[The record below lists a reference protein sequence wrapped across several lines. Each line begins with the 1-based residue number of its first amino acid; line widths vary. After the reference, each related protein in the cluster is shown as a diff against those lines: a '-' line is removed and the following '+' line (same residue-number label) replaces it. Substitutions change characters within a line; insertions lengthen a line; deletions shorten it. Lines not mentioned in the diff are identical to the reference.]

1 MSRPS
6 QVSRC
11 CINDHTHAHAL
22 SNPHLLL
29 RAHVFFSARVSRF
42 DVAVAFTFAFH
53 SATVTSI
60 FSRVDFQSFRCFIP
74 SRSGGIDE
82 TTTNDNSFRSLFPS
96 SNLRFSKR
104 TILSTLSC
112 LVRYT
117 RISNRVSIVE
127 LASLLS
133 SPRRKTNS
141 SSLR

>member
-29 RAHVFFSARVSRF
+29 RAHVFFSVRVSRF

-60 FSRVDFQSFRCFIP
+60 FSRVDFQSFYSFPIRGN
-74 SRSGGIDE
+74 RRNDDE
-82 TTTNDNSFRSLFPS
+82 RQFVSFSVSFLEFEI
-96 SNLRFSKR
+96 FEA